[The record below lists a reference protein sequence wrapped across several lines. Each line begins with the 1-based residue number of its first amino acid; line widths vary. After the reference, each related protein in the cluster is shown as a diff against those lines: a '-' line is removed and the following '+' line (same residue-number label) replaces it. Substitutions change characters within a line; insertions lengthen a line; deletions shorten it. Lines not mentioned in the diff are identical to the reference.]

1 MTREVEFRIL
11 GPLRVCRADGRPVVL
26 GGRKPWTL
34 LAALLLARGRVVPDE
49 RLISLVWEDIRPATV
64 DAQLCTYASRLR
76 RALPA
81 RLVRAGGGYLLEP
94 GGTVDAEEFER
105 LASAGDAALRA
116 GDAVQ
121 AARLFR
127 VALGLWR
134 GPVLADVAESL
145 RSGEEARFE
154 ELRLAVLEGRIEAD
168 VAAGDHLNAV
178 PDATGLV
185 HDHPLRERAW
195 ALLMTA
201 LCASGRP
208 AEAVAAYHRA
218 RRILD
223 ERLGIAPGPALCAAY
238 EQVLQPISG
247 G

>member
-1 MTREVEFRIL
+1 MTSTEFRIL
-11 GPLRVCRADGRPVVL
+11 GPLTVCRADGRPAAL
-26 GGRKPWTL
+26 GGRKPRTL

-49 RLISLVWEDIRPATV
+49 RLISLVWDGVRPGTV
-64 DAQLCTYASRLR
+64 DAQLRTYASRLR
-76 RALPA
+76 RVLPA
-81 RLVRAGGGYLLEP
+81 RLVRTGGGYLLESA
-94 GGTVDAEEFER
+94 GRVDAEEFER
-105 LASAGDAALRA
+105 LASVGDAALRT
-116 GDAVQ
+116 GDAAR

-145 RSGEEARFE
+145 REGEAARFD
-154 ELRLAVLEGRIEAD
+154 ELRLAALEGRIEAD
-168 VAAGDHLNAV
+168 VAAGDHLSAV
-178 PDATGLV
+178 PDVTGLV

-195 ALLMTA
+195 ELLMTA

-208 AEAVAAYHRA
+208 ADAVAAYHRG

-223 ERLGIAPGPALCAAY
+223 ERLGIAPGPALRAAY
-238 EQVLQPISG
+238 ERLLQPIPG